1 MVGCGVGVLLWVFSC
16 LVKCPGISLFGR
28 YGYPHVSVSVACKG
42 VFVVGLDEVGEIS
55 SMGGGVV
62 ASSSSAAVC
71 VAKEGG
77 VVSLVLVVV
86 VSGVTLC
93 GGLGGCVGLRLGLC
107 GLCRNSYTFGSAFGR
122 W

>member
-1 MVGCGVGVLLWVFSC
+1 MV
-16 LVKCPGISLFGR
+16 
-28 YGYPHVSVSVACKG
+28 
-42 VFVVGLDEVGEIS
+42 
-55 SMGGGVV
+55 
-62 ASSSSAAVC
+62 SSSSAVAC
-71 VAKEGG
+71 VAKKEA